1 FPVGLGLHRRAMLQE
16 LSMLSAS
23 KLVVAPDWQAALSAR
38 QLGRFDALW
47 NLSGEVVKRANSTEV
62 VRVALEGH
70 TIFVKKYWVTGL
82 NQLLSAVTRG
92 ALLGRT
98 KVRCEFENMQQLRA
112 WNLDAPA
119 PVAYGE
125 RRLLGWLR
133 RSLLV
138 TEGIVDPM
146 PLDAFIS
153 DTLPKRPE
161 LRRELLEKLADY
173 VHRLHAHRFE
183 HHDLYWRNIILSGG
197 APTHF
202 YLLDAHK
209 GSVWQP
215 AREREARGHDLG
227 TLDAPAPA
235 FFRRTERLRFL
246 LRYLHK
252 SRLDDEAKAIAWLA
266 LASAEPIRK
275 RQIKRVREARR

>member
-1 FPVGLGLHRRAMLQE
+1 MIQDAR
-16 LSMLSAS
+16 MLSTA
-23 KLVVAPDWQAALSAR
+23 KLVVAPDWQSALHTR
-38 QLGRFDALW
+38 QLDRFDALW
-47 NLSGEVVKRANSTEV
+47 NLSGEVVKCANSTEV
-62 VRVALEGH
+62 LRVALEGH
-70 TIFVKKYWVTGL
+70 TIFVKKYWATSL
-82 NQLLSAVTRG
+82 NQLLSAITRG
-92 ALLGRT
+92 ALFGQS
-98 KVRCEFENMQQLRA
+98 KVQREFENMRQLRA

-119 PVAYGE
+119 PVAFGE

-138 TEGIVDPM
+138 SEGIVDPS

-153 DTLPKRPE
+153 DILPKRPE
-161 LRRELLEKLADY
+161 LRSLLLEKLADY

-197 APTHF
+197 VLTHF

-215 AREREARGHDLG
+215 AREREARAQDLG

-246 LRYLHK
+246 LRYLRK
-252 SRLDDEAKAIAWLA
+252 PRLDEEAKAVAWLA
-266 LASAEPIRK
+266 LAAAEPMRK
-275 RQIKRVREARR
+275 RQIKRVREAHR